1 MDWAYYLV
9 IEWTGCICDDDVG
22 LLWWTLYVC
31 MYVCIDDGNDDCR
44 GIGKFRSGLP
54 LLQLLHQ
61 HFLIPSSMHTINTVT
76 ITSIITTI
84 ISLFYYL

>member
-1 MDWAYYLV
+1 MIMLVYY
-9 IEWTGCICDDDVG
+9 GG
-22 LLWWTLYVC
+22 LC
-31 MYVCIDDGNDDCR
+31 MYVCLYVRIDDGYDDCG

-61 HFLIPSSMHTINTVT
+61 HFLISSSMHTINTVT
-76 ITSIITTI
+76 ITSIITTM